1 MSLQDFATR
10 KYDVLAFQKV
20 DAAGDSQAGLA
31 LYDEDQSGRIC
42 TGIQKL
48 SQRWA
53 LEFLTEIG
61 SMPYR
66 PERGCDFMTL
76 VRKGRFRSQADIIS
90 AFNSSALL
98 ITRNLRNEETDAMP
112 DDERFDSAELLSAAI
127 LADYM
132 YLRVMIM
139 SRAGDGRAVI
149 LPVETLP

>member
-1 MSLQDFATR
+1 MSLRDFVTR

-20 DAAGDSQAGLA
+20 DGATTGQVGMA
-31 LYDEDQSGRIC
+31 LYADDNSGRIC

-66 PERGCDFMTL
+66 PDRGCDFMAL
-76 VRKGRFRSQADIIS
+76 VRRGRFRTQADIIG
-90 AFNSSALL
+90 AFNASALL
-98 ITRNLRNEETDAMP
+98 VSRNLRNEETDDMP
-112 DDERFDSAELLSAAI
+112 DDERLDAAELLAAAVVSGY
-127 LADYM
+127 L

>member
-10 KYDVLAFQKV
+10 KYDVLAFQKI
-20 DAAGDSQAGLA
+20 DGSTSSQVGMA

-53 LEFLTEIG
+53 LEFLTEVG
-61 SMPYR
+61 TMTYKS
-66 PERGCDFMTL
+66 ERGCDFMTL
-76 VRKGRFRSQADIIS
+76 VRQGRLRTQADVIA
-90 AFNSSALL
+90 AFNSAALL
-98 ITRNLRNEETDAMP
+98 VDRNLRNEETDAMP
-112 DDERFDSAELLSAAI
+112 NDERFDAAELMAAAVVSGY
-127 LADYM
+127 L

-149 LPVETLP
+149 LPIETLP